1 MHKKSVKT
9 GQNWFFEATELS
21 KTGLK
26 RFGCGCRLPI
36 FRPKYWTKPDFKT
49 LIVGRKSM
57 KSIEDIDGVEIIGI
71 DYDAFFSRQGAV
83 MGIV

>member
-26 RFGCGCRLPI
+26 QFGCGCPKLGNQRPQLWLPVAH
-36 FRPKYWTKPDFKT
+36 F
-49 LIVGRKSM
+49 
-57 KSIEDIDGVEIIGI
+57 
-71 DYDAFFSRQGAV
+71 GA
-83 MGIV
+83 